1 MRKKKY
7 VYIAV
12 LIGCLLAGCNQANSG
27 AGVTSTPAP
36 TATLAPTETPT
47 PTEAPTMTPTP
58 AKVREEGETSRISV
72 EPVEGLSDDFLFG
85 ADMSMLIAQENSG
98 VVYYNEL
105 GEPQDALLTLARN
118 GVNLIRVRV
127 WNNPYDEDGRG
138 YGGGNC
144 DTANA
149 IAIGKRATAHGMSLM
164 VDYHYSDFWADP
176 GKQMCPKDWKGMS
189 IEEKADALYTYTKES
204 LTEILSAGVDVSMVQ
219 IGNETTSGMA
229 GEKNWKNITT
239 LMNSGS
245 KAVREVAAEFGTDI
259 QVVVHFTNPEKGQY
273 TTYAKSLNTYGVDYD
288 VFASSYYSFW
298 HGTLDNLK
306 KVLGNIAATYGKK
319 VMVAEL
325 SYAYTYEDGD
335 GHGNTIKQ
343 GAWGTFDYEVSAQG
357 QADAVRD
364 CVATLAELGDSAIGV
379 CYWEP
384 AWIPVPDT
392 GELTR
397 AELWEKYGSGWA
409 SSYASGYDPDDAGKY
424 YGGSAWDNQ
433 AWFDFNGMPLPS
445 IQTYLKIKGEVDGR
459 E

>member
-1 MRKKKY
+1 MKKSKFI
-7 VYIAV
+7 YILA
-12 LIGCLLAGCNQANSG
+12 LTMGLALAGCNKADSG
-27 AGVTSTPAP
+27 EISGMETPAA
-36 TATLAPTETPT
+36 TATLTPTTTPTDAPTETPT
-47 PTEAPTMTPTP
+47 PTPI
-58 AKVREEGETSRISV
+58 REVEFVSPV
-72 EPVEGLSDDFLFG
+72 MAEPVEGLSEEFYFG

-98 VVYYNEL
+98 VVYYNEF
-105 GEPQDALLTLARN
+105 GEEQDVLLTLARN

-127 WNNPYDEDGRG
+127 WNDPYDENGVG

-149 IAIGKRATAHGMSLM
+149 IAIGKRVTEYGMSVL
-164 VDYHYSDFWADP
+164 VNYHYSDFWADP
-176 GKQMCPKDWKGMS
+176 SKQMCPKAWKDMGV
-189 IEEKADALYTYTKES
+189 EEKAEALYTYTRES
-204 LTEILSAGVDVSMVQ
+204 LTEILSAGVDVAMVQ

-229 GEKNWKNITT
+229 GETNWKNITT

-245 KAVREVAAEFGTDI
+245 KAVREVAAEFNKDI
-259 QVVVHFTNPEKGQY
+259 QVAVHFTNPEKGKY
-273 TTYAKSLNTYGVDYD
+273 ATYAKSLNTYGVDYD

-306 KVLGNIAATYGKK
+306 KVLGDVAATYGKK
-319 VMVAEL
+319 VMVAEI

-335 GHGNTIKQ
+335 GHGNTIKE

-364 CVATLAELGDSAIGV
+364 CVAALAELGDSAIGV

-384 AWIPVPDT
+384 AWIPVPDS

-409 SSYASGYDPDDAGKY
+409 SSYASGYDPKDAGQY

-445 IQTYLKIKGEVDGR
+445 IQTYLKIKGEAK
-459 E
+459 

>member
-1 MRKKKY
+1 MKCRKI
-7 VYIAV
+7 VYILSFV
-12 LIGCLLAGCNQANSG
+12 MGITLAGCGQQAL
-27 AGVTSTPAP
+27 ADKPA
-36 TATLAPTETPT
+36 ATQTPT

-58 AKVREEGETSRISV
+58 TPIREIEFANPVSV
-72 EPVEGLSDDFLFG
+72 EPIEGLSKDFYFG

-98 VVYYNEL
+98 VVYYNEF
-105 GEPQDALLTLARN
+105 GEEQDPLLTLARN

-127 WNNPYDEDGRG
+127 WNDPYDENGQG

-149 IAIGKRATAHGMSLM
+149 IAIGKRTTDYGMSMLI
-164 VDYHYSDFWADP
+164 DYHYSDFWADP
-176 GKQMCPKDWKGMS
+176 SKQMCPKDWKGMS
-189 IEEKADALYTYTKES
+189 IEEKAEALYQYTKES
-204 LTEILSAGVDVSMVQ
+204 LTEILAAGVEVSMVQ

-229 GEKNWKNITT
+229 GEKNWKNIAM

-245 KAVREVAAEFGTDI
+245 KAVREVATEFNKDI
-259 QVVVHFTNPEKGQY
+259 LVAVHFTNPEKANTY
-273 TTYAKSLNTYGVDYD
+273 ATYAKALNNYGVDYD

-306 KVLGNIAATYGKK
+306 KVLGDITTTYGKK
-319 VMVAEL
+319 VMVAEI

-335 GHGNTIKQ
+335 GHGNTIHQ
-343 GAWGTFDYEVSAQG
+343 GAWGTFDYEVSTQG

-364 CVATLAELGDSAIGV
+364 CVAALAGLGDSAIGI

-384 AWIPVPDT
+384 AWIPVPED
-392 GELTR
+392 GGQTR
-397 AELWEKYGSGWA
+397 SELWETYGSGWA
-409 SSYASGYDPDDAGKY
+409 SSFASGYDPKDAGQY

-445 IQTYLKIKGEVDGR
+445 IQTYKKIKGEIK
-459 E
+459 

>member
-1 MRKKKY
+1 MKKIFR
-7 VYIAV
+7 YI
-12 LIGCLLAGCNQANSG
+12 LIAALGLVMTGCGKAG
-27 AGVTSTPAP
+27 AGDSEITPEQAATTTP
-36 TATLAPTETPT
+36 TQTPT
-47 PTEAPTMTPTP
+47 PTPI
-58 AKVREEGETSRISV
+58 REVEFANPVSV
-72 EPVEGLSDDFLFG
+72 EPVSGLSDNFFFG
-85 ADMSMLIAQENSG
+85 ADMSTLIAQENSG
-98 VVYYNEL
+98 VVYYNEF
-105 GEPQDALLTLARN
+105 GEEQDVLLTLARN
-118 GVNLIRVRV
+118 GVNMIRVRV
-127 WNNPYDEDGRG
+127 WNNPYDENGQG

-149 IAIGKRATAHGMSLM
+149 IAIGKRATDYGMSVL
-164 VDYHYSDFWADP
+164 VNYHYSDFWADP
-176 GKQMCPKDWKGMS
+176 SKQMCPKDWKGMT

-245 KAVREVAAEFGTDI
+245 KAVREVAAEFNKEI
-259 QVVVHFTNPEKGQY
+259 LVAVHFTNPEKGQY
-273 TTYAKSLNTYGVDYD
+273 ATYAKSLNTYGVDYD

-306 KVLGNIAATYGKK
+306 KVLGDIASAYGKK
-319 VMVAEL
+319 VMVAEI

-335 GHGNTIKQ
+335 GHGNTIKE
-343 GAWGTFDYEVSAQG
+343 GAWGTFDYEISTQG

-384 AWIPVPDT
+384 AWIPVPEN

-397 AELWEKYGSGWA
+397 AQAWETYGSGWA
-409 SSYASGYDPDDAGKY
+409 SSFASGYDPKDAGQY

-433 AWFDFNGMPLPS
+433 AWFDFGGKPLPS
-445 IQTYLKIKGEVDGR
+445 VQTYLKIKGEIK
-459 E
+459 